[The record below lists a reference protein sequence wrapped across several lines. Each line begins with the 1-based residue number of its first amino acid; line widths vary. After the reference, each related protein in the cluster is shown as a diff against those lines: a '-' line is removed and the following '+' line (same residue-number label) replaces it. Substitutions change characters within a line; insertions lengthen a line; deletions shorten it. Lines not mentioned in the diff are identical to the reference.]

1 MGKSADEGVSLPEVC
16 ERLAQL
22 LDGQARIE
30 RQVRDAEAGSSERLG
45 RLEQEVGA
53 LLREDMNLL
62 KEWLSAVGLRMR
74 DDVALVKQAVV
85 GHSRGGRP
93 VQEGRA
99 GEPTRHPFDRVR
111 HT

>member
-45 RLEQEVGA
+45 RLEQDVGA
-53 LLREDMNLL
+53 LREDMNLL

>member
-45 RLEQEVGA
+45 RLEQDVGA
-53 LLREDMNLL
+53 LREDMNLF

-85 GHSRGGRP
+85 GLQEEVDP
-93 VQEGRA
+93 LEGRA